1 MNQDLEAVWEQLA
14 ADAAAHPGAGTMLIR
29 VEPDSVLDLHA
40 TVTSPDGRRGLVF
53 GVASEAVVGL
63 GELPASVGLEH
74 LMMESVAGRRDI
86 VLRLSDS
93 TANELFEA
101 LARDLLHVVAP
112 ARSDE
117 EGVRLWMGRVA
128 QWRRIFANGRF
139 GLSPNRQRGLYAE
152 LWMIREHMIPA
163 IGPAAALAGW
173 EGPRGGRDLQFPGA
187 SIEVKSSAATEPQAV
202 RINSERQLDTIGCPR
217 LYLAHVSL
225 AVEAGKG
232 ETLPQMVDR
241 LRALVAGSA
250 GAVLFDDGLLGVGYL
265 AAHESRYQRAGY
277 AIRRESFFEVKDGF
291 PRILEADL
299 PPGVGNVR
307 YDLVLDVCE
316 PFRVDSNAVVADL
329 LEGSA

>member
-1 MNQDLEAVWEQLA
+1 MSQDLEAVWEQLA
-14 ADAAAHPGAGTMLIR
+14 ADASARPGAGTMSIR
-29 VEPDSVLDLHA
+29 VEPDSMLDLHA
-40 TVTSPDGRRGLVF
+40 TVTSPDGRRGLTM
-53 GVASEAVVGL
+53 GVASDAVVGL
-63 GELPASVGLEH
+63 GEPPASVGLEH
-74 LMMESVAGRRDI
+74 LMLESGADRRDI
-86 VLRLSDS
+86 VLRLSDAS
-93 TANELFEA
+93 ANELFEA
-101 LARDLLHVVAP
+101 LARDLLHVVGR

-128 QWRRIFANGRF
+128 QWRQVFANGRT

-163 IGPAAALAGW
+163 VGPAAALAGW
-173 EGPRGGRDLQFPGA
+173 QGPIGGRDLQFPGA

-232 ETLPQMVDR
+232 ETLPQMVESMR
-241 LRALVAGSA
+241 GLVAGSA
-250 GAVLFDDGLLGVGYL
+250 GAVLLEDGLLGVGYL
-265 AAHESRYQRAGY
+265 AAHESRYQRVGY
-277 AIRRESFFEVKDGF
+277 AIRRESFFEVRDDF
-291 PRILEADL
+291 PRILESDL

-316 PFRVDSNAVVADL
+316 PFRVESDAVAAGL
-329 LEGSA
+329 LEGSE